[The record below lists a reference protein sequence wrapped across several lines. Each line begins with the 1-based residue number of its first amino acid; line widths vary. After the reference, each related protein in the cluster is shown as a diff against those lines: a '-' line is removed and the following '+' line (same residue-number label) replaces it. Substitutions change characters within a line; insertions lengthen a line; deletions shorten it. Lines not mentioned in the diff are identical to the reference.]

1 MFTHTHTC
9 THTRAHTHAHTCT
22 HAHAHMHTRTHVH
35 TRAHTRAHTCT
46 RAHAHTRARTCTHMH
61 THMRTHTQ
69 GCRHTWPPG
78 IQVSWQGASETLH
91 VGRVEWPTL
100 ISSHLI
106 LFCVRTQIFQIL
118 TQSLCMRNHC
128 IPNLKTERV
137 PFRCPP
143 TTCPTL
149 CQAHSM
155 QHLASPLTHTC
166 GNTGPSAR
174 FRRAES

>member
-78 IQVSWQGASETLH
+78 VQVSWQGASEMLH

-174 FRRAES
+174 SRGAES

>member
-78 IQVSWQGASETLH
+78 VQVSWQGASETLH

-174 FRRAES
+174 FRGAES